1 MDYTFSLLCKN
12 FVLEHSHQFVQ
23 IFCLF
28 YTKKPTFSILQ
39 NIHISL
45 SILHIY
51 SIKYS
56 LFYNFLLF
64 TSSLPLSLTD
74 PQPPSSP
81 PSHHHHHH
89 QKPKAIKSE
98 IGLQTRRLKLHQNP
112 PNLHPK
118 SKKNQHKINQH
129 KEKST
134 PIKMPSSPRLHTYPD
149 QPTTQ
154 INPNQANPHK
164 PRPTHTINLD

>member
-1 MDYTFSLLCKN
+1 M
-12 FVLEHSHQFVQ
+12 
-23 IFCLF
+23 
-28 YTKKPTFSILQ
+28 KKPTFSILQ

-51 SIKYS
+51 SIKYL

-64 TSSLPLSLTD
+64 TSSLHLSLTD

-98 IGLQTRRLKLHQNP
+98 TGLQTCRLKLHQTP

-118 SKKNQHKINQH
+118 SKKNQHQINQH
-129 KEKST
+129 RSAHTKKNQRRSKCHHLHAST
-134 PIKMPSSPRLHTYPD
+134 H
-149 QPTTQ
+149 TQ
-154 INPNQANPHK
+154 INPQPK
-164 PRPTHTINLD
+164 STQTKQTHTNQDQPTP